1 MGTRGRSQVSWWA
14 RVLWLVVIVSVAAS
28 VLLCIHAFKRLPNP
42 AHNTLAIGEDAR
54 LAELEVELYPAIEL
68 DWMTRADVLEL
79 RREAVYRY
87 PDLIVGDYQ
96 PSEAVFGQIEDG
108 LPWWGFKGQYFGS
121 GSRSIE
127 GPAEES
133 RYIMNPYLLVAAN
146 TWLSGAMWG
155 GTRITWDDLDS
166 PDFPYYCLPE
176 SLWWWPKEAH
186 AEVVYPVSRCLDRKN
201 QWVIEPQSAS
211 SAIFDLVAYNARDM
225 NLNYMYVAYADSLN
239 IFKDDPPG
247 KPYTIPQYIHRGQ
260 SCGYPG
266 GCNNMSPSC
275 PEIQHISIEALPAQ
289 TTIWLW
295 ERKPLSVERPPDM
308 TFVIRFE

>member
-1 MGTRGRSQVSWWA
+1 
-14 RVLWLVVIVSVAAS
+14 LVVIVLAATSVQ
-28 VLLCIHAFKRLPNP
+28 LCIRAVKRLPNP
-42 AHNTLAIGEDAR
+42 NHNTLAIGEEAR
-54 LAELEVELYPAIEL
+54 LAEVEVQLNPAVEL
-68 DWMTRADVLEL
+68 DWMTRADVLDL

-87 PDLIVGDYQ
+87 PDLIAGDYQ

-108 LPWWGFKGQYFGS
+108 RPWWGFKGQFYGS

-133 RYIMNPYLLVAAN
+133 RYIVNPYLLVAAN
-146 TWLSGAMWG
+146 TWFSGAMWG
-155 GTRITWDDLDS
+155 GTRITKKDLDH

-176 SLWWWPKEAH
+176 SLWWWPEEAR
-186 AEVVYPVSRCLDRKN
+186 AEVVYPVSRCLDRMN
-201 QWVIEPQSAS
+201 QWTIEPQSAS

-225 NLNYMYVAYADSLN
+225 NLSYMYVAYADSLN
-239 IFKDDPPG
+239 ISKDDPPRR
-247 KPYTIPQYIHRGQ
+247 PYAIPQYIHRGR

-275 PEIQHISIEALPAQ
+275 PEIQRISIEALPAQ
-289 TTIWLW
+289 ATIRLW
-295 ERKPLSVERPPDM
+295 EHKPLSVERPPDM